1 MYDRPAGGV
10 KLGWPYKK
18 HFCGTFYDESML
30 LAENAKILCCHIK
43 SDILML
49 HRQRRRRSGHRRWE
63 GGLRALRGDET
74 FKRRKVLQV
83 QSPILL
89 VVFRKTSSA

>member
-30 LAENAKILCCHIK
+30 LAENAKILCCHVESYI
-43 SDILML
+43 DVTY
-49 HRQRRRRSGHRRWE
+49 RQRRRHSGHRRWE
-63 GGLRALRGDET
+63 GGLGSLRGDET
-74 FKRRKVLQV
+74 LKRRKVLQV

>member
-30 LAENAKILCCHIK
+30 LAENAKILCCHIFTW
-43 SDILML
+43 SVAGMDN
-49 HRQRRRRSGHRRWE
+49 
-63 GGLRALRGDET
+63 T
-74 FKRRKVLQV
+74 
-83 QSPILL
+83 
-89 VVFRKTSSA
+89 VFE